1 MSTNGFAISAMRASS
16 FSTPSLCRNVATLW
30 SRGGRRF
37 RPSAAVLLAA
47 GLLLG
52 VVGGSLVTVLPAQ
65 PRAGG
70 DRDRPR
76 VSSTEISVPPDALL
90 ALDAAA
96 ADVGFDSTLLDLS
109 PDGRTLVWVGSSP
122 NGSVR
127 LFARELDSFEI
138 RPLAGT
144 EGALHPFFSPDGRS
158 LGFLTNDKV
167 KTYSFITGTTTT
179 ICDVTTGVTGT
190 WIADDQLFFAA
201 QEGRRLFRVNARGG
215 APVMVADAREG
226 YQIRSCHS

>member
-1 MSTNGFAISAMRASS
+1 VE
-16 FSTPSLCRNVATLW
+16 P
-30 SRGGRRF
+30 GGRRF
-37 RPSAAVLLAA
+37 HPSAAVLLSA

-52 VVGGSLVTVLPAQ
+52 VVGGSLVTVFLRSPA
-65 PRAGG
+65 PVAT
-70 DRDRPR
+70 RPAAR
-76 VSSTEISVPPDALL
+76 VSTEISVPPDAFL
-90 ALDAAA
+90 ALDATA

-127 LFARELDSFEI
+127 LFARDLDSFEI

-201 QEGRRLFRVNARGG
+201 QEGRRLYRVNARGG
-215 APVMVADAREG
+215 APVMVADASGRL
-226 YQIRSCHS
+226 

>member
-1 MSTNGFAISAMRASS
+1 MPTGRA
-16 FSTPSLCRNVATLW
+16 A
-30 SRGGRRF
+30 
-37 RPSAAVLLAA
+37 
-47 GLLLG
+47 
-52 VVGGSLVTVLPAQ
+52 
-65 PRAGG
+65 
-70 DRDRPR
+70 R
-76 VSSTEISVPPDALL
+76 VSTEISVPPDALL

-167 KTYSFITGTTTT
+167 KTYSFVTGTTTT

-190 WIADDQLFFAA
+190 WIADDQVFFAA
-201 QEGRRLFRVNARGG
+201 QEGRRLFRVNAGTARPSWSPMRGKAIDTG
-215 APVMVADAREG
+215 VSLLTESRCWSPTGKPVSAPTSR
-226 YQIRSCHS
+226 RSGW